1 MRSLDCCGKSEL
13 HNKGKE
19 LGVCLF
25 LSFLFSLI
33 PDGVCHFSMVSVLPP
48 FPSSHGD
55 AWGQIPQ
62 TNEGRPG
69 QEEGRGVGSSIKTSL
84 RLLDL
89 SAGWRDLLHP
99 AGGFSFLWGWEG
111 SLRKEGS
118 CSHPP
123 SSVVDRSKH
132 RCEPELF
139 IERLSQQAQS
149 DARGHVCRC
158 VSQAFFG

>member
-1 MRSLDCCGKSEL
+1 
-13 HNKGKE
+13 
-19 LGVCLF
+19 
-25 LSFLFSLI
+25 
-33 PDGVCHFSMVSVLPP
+33 MVSVLLP
-48 FPSSHGD
+48 FSSSQGD

-69 QEEGRGVGSSIKTSL
+69 QEEGRSVGSSTKTSL

-89 SAGWRDLLHP
+89 SAGWSELLQP
-99 AGGFSFLWGWEG
+99 AGGFSSMGGWEG
-111 SLRKEGS
+111 SLRREGS

-139 IERLSQQAQS
+139 IEHVSQQAQS
-149 DARGHVCRC
+149 DARDHVCRC